1 MVGVRADSVVAHGLR
16 SEVVRSELLNE
27 ESTTGS
33 LEACSV
39 LCTSIRAANFFNQIL
54 IDFLLSL
61 SKPSR

>member
-27 ESTTGS
+27 ESTC

-39 LCTSIRAANFFNQIL
+39 LWTFIRAANFFNQIL